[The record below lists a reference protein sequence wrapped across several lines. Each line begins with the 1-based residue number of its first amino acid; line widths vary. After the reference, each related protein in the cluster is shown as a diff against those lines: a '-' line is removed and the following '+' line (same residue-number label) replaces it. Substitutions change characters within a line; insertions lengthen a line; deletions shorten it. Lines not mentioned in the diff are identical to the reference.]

1 MLMRLSVMTLP
12 LLVAG
17 CLNAI
22 PPADSALCDG
32 TRQARA
38 DLAAALADSADDR
51 AVLAGARLVK
61 LIDAGC
67 AS

>member
-1 MLMRLSVMTLP
+1 MTLP

-17 CLNAI
+17 CLNAT
-22 PPADSALCDG
+22 PPASDAICDG

-38 DLAAALADSADDR
+38 DLAAALAVSADDR
-51 AVLAGARLVK
+51 AVLAGAQLVQ